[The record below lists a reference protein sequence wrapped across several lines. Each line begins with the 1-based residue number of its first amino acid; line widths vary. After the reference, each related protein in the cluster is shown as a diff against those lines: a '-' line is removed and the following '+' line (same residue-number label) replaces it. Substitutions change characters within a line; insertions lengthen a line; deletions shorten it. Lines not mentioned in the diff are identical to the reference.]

1 MAVLGNG
8 RFLLLAASGLVWH
21 VTNISSVD
29 NPSDL
34 ANQASIRRGIVA
46 YVVLQLGV
54 SALGLLTGNSGAAI
68 DIVFALFAAYWLAR
82 ASRGVWV
89 LAVIVAIGNLILLVI
104 LRDWPYGAGIWLMV
118 TLELATL
125 AALFSAPLRNHCLN
139 R

>member
-1 MAVLGNG
+1 VE
-8 RFLLLAASGLVWH
+8 
-21 VTNISSVD
+21 

-34 ANQASIRRGIVA
+34 ANQASIRRGILA
-46 YVVLQLGV
+46 YLGLQFGV

-82 ASRGVWV
+82 ASRGMWV
-89 LAVIVAIGNLILLVI
+89 LAVIAVIGNLILLVV
-104 LRDWPYGAGIWLMV
+104 LRDWPYTVGIWLMV

-125 AALFSAPLRNHCLN
+125 AALFSTPLRNHCFN